1 MIALE
6 FRTVPDELLG
16 IASAAMDLLKSRGYT
31 VTPER
36 RETGYP
42 FAPTLHGKRGSE
54 TGFVEVEAK
63 IAVDRM
69 RQWVAYGRSCKAD
82 TRVWCAL
89 PEDAKRSGK
98 EDRQLKELGVGLIL
112 VGDGEATE
120 TMPPK
125 DLALGFELPDITTL
139 PRRFRKKLGPVYE
152 HFDRAE
158 WREGFEEACLALE
171 DAARKYLWKE
181 VKAGRIAIVSR
192 KGKQQQLTKKTIDK
206 FSMGDLAG
214 RFPLIV
220 QQSHADRVIGD
231 VLKQVNPS
239 RVGVAHHK
247 RKAAA
252 ETKLREE
259 VGGQMWL
266 IFGALREIDGSP

>member
-1 MIALE
+1 MRTSPQTTRCARRWRASQDRFAASCAAEVVVALE

-54 TGFVEVEAK
+54 TGFVEGESKV
-63 IAVDRM
+63 AVDRM

-112 VGDGEATE
+112 V
-120 TMPPK
+120 
-125 DLALGFELPDITTL
+125 
-139 PRRFRKKLGPVYE
+139 
-152 HFDRAE
+152 
-158 WREGFEEACLALE
+158 
-171 DAARKYLWKE
+171 
-181 VKAGRIAIVSR
+181 
-192 KGKQQQLTKKTIDK
+192 
-206 FSMGDLAG
+206 
-214 RFPLIV
+214 
-220 QQSHADRVIGD
+220 
-231 VLKQVNPS
+231 
-239 RVGVAHHK
+239 
-247 RKAAA
+247 
-252 ETKLREE
+252 
-259 VGGQMWL
+259 
-266 IFGALREIDGSP
+266 